1 LYKMKA
7 LLKTILSCVLLL
19 CASPQEVWAKSEL
32 KALVDKGRNS
42 MQSGK
47 HDEAVQAFTDALE
60 LLAPDEKNAHVT
72 IINRAQAYLHKGQLK
87 EARKD
92 IDRVLQSEAS
102 DGETR
107 AQGLVVR
114 GLIYNRQGQDARAL
128 ADFTAAIK
136 VPHDS
141 SSLRSAAFANRGM
154 THLNMGNADKAVSDL
169 NKAIE
174 LDPKDAFAYA
184 ARGLANLRM
193 DRVEAARAD
202 GDRAMRLNPD
212 KTAAKLANTILD
224 ELSVSAT
231 GPQSVSV
238 PMNEQGHIFVQVRF
252 SKRGKPHRF
261 LLDTGATYSLI
272 DGALLQEIQKEA
284 RVEAIGKARVRIADG
299 STHVVTR
306 YKVNTAFL
314 FTMPL
319 GEVEVHVMENQGQK
333 ITNLLGVKSLQNIA
347 VSLDNSERKAELRR
361 RVPSGG
367 AEGD

>member
-1 LYKMKA
+1 MKA
-7 LLKTILSCVLLL
+7 LLKAILFCVLLI
-19 CASPQEVWAKSEL
+19 CASAQELLAKSDVA
-32 KALVDKGRNS
+32 ALVDKGRDS

-47 HDEAVQAFTDALE
+47 YDEAVQAFSDALE
-60 LLAPDEKNAHVT
+60 HLAPDEKNAHVT

-87 EARKD
+87 DARKD
-92 IDRVLQSEAS
+92 IDRVLQSDAS
-102 DGETR
+102 DGETQ
-107 AQGLVVR
+107 AQGLIVR
-114 GLIYNRQGQDARAL
+114 GLISNRQGQDARAL

-136 VPHDS
+136 VRHDS

-154 THLNMGNADKAVSDL
+154 THLNMGDADKAVSDL

-184 ARGLANLRM
+184 ARGLAHLRQ

-202 GDRAMRLNPD
+202 GERAMRLNPD
-212 KTAAKLANTILD
+212 KTAAKLAHTILD

-252 SKRGKPHRF
+252 SKRGKAHRF

-272 DGALLQEIQKEA
+272 DSALLKEIQRETS
-284 RVEAIGKARVRIADG
+284 VEAIGKARVKIADG
-299 STHVVTR
+299 STLVVTR
-306 YKVNTAFL
+306 YKVKMAFL

-319 GEVEVHVMENQGQK
+319 GEVEVHVFENQGQK
-333 ITNLLGVKSLQNIA
+333 VTNLLGVKSLQNIA
-347 VSLDNSERKAELRR
+347 VSLDNSDRKAELRR
-361 RVPSGG
+361 RIPGG
-367 AEGD
+367 NGGGD